1 MRDKKSGTVK
11 TEPNKNLRQ
20 FQQVIEII
28 ERNNSDKARLIPI
41 LQEVQE
47 AYRFLP
53 PQVLTYIATAL
64 DMPVAEVYGV
74 ATFYAHFSL
83 EAKGKY
89 IIKVCDGTACH
100 VKGSSRLL
108 DTLYASLGLS
118 NKKHTT
124 DDMLFTVEAVSCL
137 GACGLAPVMVVNEQV
152 YGEVST
158 RRCEEILANIRETES
173 NLTMENA

>member
-1 MRDKKSGTVK
+1 MK

-20 FQQVIEII
+20 FQQVMEII
-28 ERNNSDKARLIPI
+28 ERNEHDRSRLIPI
-41 LQEVQE
+41 LQQIQD
-47 AYRFLP
+47 AYRYLP

-108 DTLYASLGLS
+108 DTLYKKLELNR
-118 NKKHTT
+118 NKLTT
-124 DDMLFTVEAVSCL
+124 DDMMFTVEAVSCL
-137 GACGLAPVMVVNEQV
+137 GACGLAPVMVVNEKV
-152 YGEVST
+152 YGEVNEK
-158 RRCEEILANIRETES
+158 RCDEILKQSKEEETMATTLQE
-173 NLTMENA
+173 A

>member
-1 MRDKKSGTVK
+1 MK

-28 ERNNSDKARLIPI
+28 ERNKSDKARLIPI

-64 DMPVAEVYGV
+64 NMPVAEVYGV

-89 IIKVCDGTACH
+89 VIKVCDGTACH

-108 DTLYASLGLS
+108 NTLNSTLGL
-118 NKKHTT
+118 NHKKHTT
-124 DDMLFTVEAVSCL
+124 DDMMFTIEAVSCL
-137 GACGLAPVMVVNEQV
+137 GACGLAPVMVVNDKV

-158 RRCEEILANIRETES
+158 RKCEEILAEIREMEN
-173 NLTMENA
+173 NLSMENAQ

>member
-1 MRDKKSGTVK
+1 MK

-20 FQQVIEII
+20 FQQVLEII
-28 ERNNSDKARLIPI
+28 EQNNNDKARLIPI
-41 LQEVQE
+41 LQQVQE
-47 AYRFLP
+47 AYRYLP

-64 DMPVAEVYGV
+64 NMPVAEVYGV

-108 DTLYASLGLS
+108 DTLYKNLKLGPE
-118 NKKHTT
+118 KHTT

-137 GACGLAPVMVVNEQV
+137 GACGLAPVMVVNEKV
-152 YGEVST
+152 YGEVNVK
-158 RRCEEILANIRETES
+158 RCDEILNSIREEETASALES
-173 NLTMENA
+173 